1 MMMLVM
7 LVMVTMLMI
16 ERVMMVVDIG
26 DYDEAISPTQQV
38 PHVVIQAYRQGW

>member
-1 MMMLVM
+1 MMLA
-7 LVMVTMLMI
+7 MVTMLMI
-16 ERVMMVVDIG
+16 ERVMMVMDIG